1 VELADIDA
9 VQVLADRD
17 GLRVIL
23 ENLLD
28 NAHKY
33 GGGTVRL
40 AGVSARWRWRLDISD
55 RAVAS
60 RPKAPRSCSTS
71 TTAEAAKASRMARA
85 WDWRLLAS
93 SLAAWVETLPRAAR
107 AGAGRGVQR
116 VAVSGAGHSWPARGR
131 RMVDRIAIVEDERL
145 VRELVAVNLRHAGYD
160 IVAAENFEQ
169 GKQLLAGRDFQLAI
183 LDVMLPGGDGF
194 ALTRFARD
202 QGINAPI
209 LMLTAR
215 SDTTSKVRGLDAG
228 ADDYLPKPFDV
239 NELLARVRALLRRSS
254 GRPASAPPRL
264 AFASYWVRFDTGQA
278 LTNEGEVSLSDKE
291 LRLMEVF
298 SANENRALT
307 RTDLLE
313 EVWGMDQFPTDRTVD
328 NFILRLRKLFEP
340 DPENPVHIV
349 TLRGRGYLFRSA
361 S

>member
-1 VELADIDA
+1 MVE
-9 VQVLADRD
+9 
-17 GLRVIL
+17 
-23 ENLLD
+23 
-28 NAHKY
+28 
-33 GGGTVRL
+33 
-40 AGVSARWRWRLDISD
+40 
-55 RAVAS
+55 
-60 RPKAPRSCSTS
+60 
-71 TTAEAAKASRMARA
+71 
-85 WDWRLLAS
+85 
-93 SLAAWVETLPRAAR
+93 
-107 AGAGRGVQR
+107 
-116 VAVSGAGHSWPARGR
+116 
-131 RMVDRIAIVEDERL
+131 RIALVEDERL
-145 VRELVAVNLRHAGYD
+145 VRELVAVNLRHAGYE
-160 IVAAENFEQ
+160 IVAAEDFEQ
-169 GKQLLAGRDFQLAI
+169 GKLILGKQDFQLAI

-194 ALTRFARD
+194 ALTRWARD
-202 QGINAPI
+202 LGVNAPI

-239 NELLARVRALLRRSS
+239 NELLARVRALLRRAG

-264 AFASYWVRFDTGQA
+264 AFGAYWVRFDTGQA

-349 TLRGRGYLFRSA
+349 TLRGRGYLFRA
-361 S
+361 AP

>member
-1 VELADIDA
+1 M
-9 VQVLADRD
+9 
-17 GLRVIL
+17 
-23 ENLLD
+23 
-28 NAHKY
+28 
-33 GGGTVRL
+33 
-40 AGVSARWRWRLDISD
+40 SD
-55 RAVAS
+55 RIV
-60 RPKAPRSCSTS
+60 
-71 TTAEAAKASRMARA
+71 
-85 WDWRLLAS
+85 
-93 SLAAWVETLPRAAR
+93 
-107 AGAGRGVQR
+107 
-116 VAVSGAGHSWPARGR
+116 
-131 RMVDRIAIVEDERL
+131 IVEDERL

-160 IVAAENFEQ
+160 IVTAENFND
-169 GKQLLAGRDFQLAI
+169 GKQLLAAKDFQLAI

-202 QGINAPI
+202 LGITAPI

-239 NELLARVRALLRRSS
+239 NELLARVRALLRRAS

-264 AFASYWVRFDTGQA
+264 VFANFWVRFDTGQA
-278 LTNEGEVSLSDKE
+278 FTNEGEVSLSDKE

-361 S
+361 P

>member
-1 VELADIDA
+1 MGE
-9 VQVLADRD
+9 
-17 GLRVIL
+17 
-23 ENLLD
+23 
-28 NAHKY
+28 
-33 GGGTVRL
+33 
-40 AGVSARWRWRLDISD
+40 
-55 RAVAS
+55 
-60 RPKAPRSCSTS
+60 
-71 TTAEAAKASRMARA
+71 
-85 WDWRLLAS
+85 
-93 SLAAWVETLPRAAR
+93 
-107 AGAGRGVQR
+107 
-116 VAVSGAGHSWPARGR
+116 
-131 RMVDRIAIVEDERL
+131 RIAIVEDERL
-145 VRELVAVNLRHAGYD
+145 VRELVAVNLRHAGYE
-160 IVAAENFEQ
+160 ILTAENFDQ
-169 GKQLLAGRDFQLAI
+169 GRELLAGRQFDLAI

-202 QGINAPI
+202 QGINVPI
-209 LMLTAR
+209 MMLTAR
-215 SDTTSKVRGLDAG
+215 SDTTSKVRGLDSG

-254 GRPASAPPRL
+254 GRPPTAPPRL
-264 AFASYWVRFDTGQA
+264 NFASYWVRFDTGQA
-278 LTNEGEVSLSDKE
+278 FTNEGEVSLSDKE

-361 S
+361 P